1 MQDFPHSDGEGEWKD
16 LSPLTVNKACQLGL
30 GLGGGGKKTMIT
42 HVDKYLVLFF
52 SFSAFTGSFL
62 SFFVI
67 RCDMFSHLPTA
78 FSTLST
84 QQRIMG

>member
-1 MQDFPHSDGEGEWKD
+1 MAKENEKTSLLEQWIKHANWGW
-16 LSPLTVNKACQLGL
+16 VLGVVER
-30 GLGGGGKKTMIT
+30 KQWAIIT